1 MRAPLET
8 DKSDS
13 NSYPAEKSVEVQDCG
28 CYDRLCGCCCCKNDR
43 CLCGFGQRSKCV
55 KFCCLPFTL
64 VLLGINLWLFLPVYP
79 IEVVVSSD
87 LFKEYIDPTS
97 SYYDQFECDRFPD
110 QPEYPDQYLKSD
122 CIKHF
127 WEWND
132 NFGCGGGK
140 NKIEWDIA
148 EKSLT
153 FRFVIP
159 TLTTN
164 YNWMYG
170 VDFDAKGQ
178 VYYPGDLPDPVND
191 AVLLGGAGAGK
202 FAYCGQTIGA
212 MPRASCYL
220 NFDCTGDP
228 VEDGWKSQ
236 EAWVWAGARLVADSD
251 QWSQIFNAVEADCG
265 ACKDPDHDC
274 IETTPMFFHI
284 EVTPN
289 EQLMSNL
296 NSIVG
301 TIVVE
306 EVEEVPCEGFYSAS
320 VLGL

>member
-1 MRAPLET
+1 MHAPLET
-8 DKSDS
+8 EKSDS

-28 CYDRLCGCCCCKNDR
+28 CYDRLCGCCCCKNDG

-64 VLLGINLWLFLPVYP
+64 VLLGLSLYFFLPVHP
-79 IEVVVSSD
+79 IEVVIDSD
-87 LFKEYIDPTS
+87 LFKEYIDPRS
-97 SYYDQFECDRFPD
+97 SYYDQFGCD
-110 QPEYPDQYLKSD
+110 EYPDQYDPDDPNPQYLKSD
-122 CIKHF
+122 CINF
-127 WEWND
+127 QWNR
-132 NFGCGGGK
+132 F
-140 NKIEWDIA
+140 NKFEWDIA

-153 FRFVIP
+153 FQFVIP

-164 YNWMYG
+164 YNWMYS

-191 AVLLGGAGAGK
+191 AVYLGGAGAGK
-202 FAYCGQTIGA
+202 FSYYGQTIGA
-212 MPRASCYL
+212 NPRLMCYL

-236 EAWVWAGARLVADSD
+236 EVLVWASAEFVADSE

-274 IETTPMFFHI
+274 IETTPMFLHI

-289 EQLMSNL
+289 EQGMSNL
-296 NSIVG
+296 NSMVG
-301 TIVVE
+301 TIVLE